1 MRECDRRRFL
11 ATVGLG
17 GLGLAAGPLGVA
29 AATGS
34 NPDRAQQEMLL
45 LTTVSEGLMYEHGF
59 VNRLMSVYAECADRL
74 AAGKEVPPGALL
86 NAGALVDEFIESYHE
101 SFEEKFLYAPF
112 GHSGVMADLVAVML
126 RQHRIG
132 RELVEQTLFLAGKP
146 DLSAPDV
153 GPKLTRICRAYV
165 RMYREHAARETT
177 DVLPALGRVGGA
189 VLYAQM
195 HGQMMAYRN
204 ERLGGLDLAG
214 VREKLTAVEKS
225 LGMANLDTFTAP
237 VET

>member
-1 MRECDRRRFL
+1 MRSCDRRGFL
-11 ATVGLG
+11 AAVGIG
-17 GLGLAAGPLGVA
+17 GLGLAAGPLGA
-29 AATGS
+29 AAEST
-34 NPDRAQQEMLL
+34 PDEAQQHLL
-45 LTTVSEGLMYEHGF
+45 LLSTVSEGLMYEHGF
-59 VNRLMSVYAECADRL
+59 VNRLMSVYAECSDRL
-74 AAGKEVPPGALL
+74 AAGKEVPPGAVL

-101 SFEEKFLYAPF
+101 SFEEKYLYAPF
-112 GHSGVMADLVAVML
+112 GHSGVMAELVAVML
-126 RQHRIG
+126 RQHRVG
-132 RELVEQTLFLAGKP
+132 RELVQQTLFLAGKP
-146 DLSAPDV
+146 DLAAPDV

-214 VREKLTAVEKS
+214 VREKLTDIEKS
-225 LGMANLDTFTAP
+225 LGMADLDTFTAP